1 MNPADI
7 LQIAQQLRQSGMQAI
22 EIRDAATRLRIVTRA
37 AGGGQFAACD
47 PTASITSANET
58 PDGDVVVRS
67 GALGVVRLRHPAQAG
82 AAALEAGA
90 QVQEGAAALYLESR
104 GLLKSID
111 SPVSGVVGD
120 LLVAEGDKVDFGKP
134 VFTVRARA

>member
-7 LQIAQQLRQSGMQAI
+7 LQIAQQLRRSGMQAI
-22 EIRDAATRLRIVTRA
+22 EIRDAATRLRIVTRT
-37 AGGGQFAACD
+37 AGGGQAAACD
-47 PTASITSANET
+47 PTAAITSIASANET
-58 PDGDVVVRS
+58 PGGDVVVRS
-67 GALGVVRLRHPAQAG
+67 GALGVVRLRHPAQA
-82 AAALEAGA
+82 
-90 QVQEGAAALYLESR
+90 GAAALYLESR